1 MIVKKKLLS
10 EIGEKMYQALVYIE
24 FIDTTDITH
33 VIQLIRALPEVTV
46 VNNRSDK
53 EDLNPRGYISVKLIT
68 KRTGVEA
75 FATLKTTAL
84 SKVAEVRKFN
94 YVPENI
100 RRIES
105 F

>member
-1 MIVKKKLLS
+1 MRISKKIIS
-10 EIGEKMYQALVYIE
+10 EIGEKMYQTLVYIE

-53 EDLNPRGYISVKLIT
+53 EDLNPRGYISVKVVT
-68 KRTGVEA
+68 KKTGVEA
-75 FATLKTTAL
+75 FRELKATAL
-84 SKVAEVRKFN
+84 GTVTEIKKFN

>member
-1 MIVKKKLLS
+1 MIATKKLLS
-10 EIGEKMYQALVYIE
+10 EIGEKMYQTLAYIE

-46 VNNRSDK
+46 VNNKSDK
-53 EDLNPRGYISVKLIT
+53 EDLNPRGYVSIKLVT
-68 KRTGVEA
+68 KKTGAEA
-75 FATLKTTAL
+75 FSALKVIAL
-84 SKVAEVRKFN
+84 SKIAELRKFN

-100 RRIES
+100 KRIES

>member
-1 MIVKKKLLS
+1 MINTKKLLS
-10 EIGEKMYQALVYIE
+10 EIGEKMYQTLVYIE

-68 KRTGVEA
+68 KKTGVEA
-75 FATLKTTAL
+75 FSDLKATAL
-84 SKVAEVRKFN
+84 SKVTEIFKFN

>member
-1 MIVKKKLLS
+1 MRISKKIIS
-10 EIGEKMYQALVYIE
+10 EIGEKMYQTLVYIE
-24 FIDTTDITH
+24 FLDTTDITH

-53 EDLNPRGYISVKLIT
+53 EDLNPRGYISVKVVT
-68 KRTGVEA
+68 KKTGVEA
-75 FATLKTTAL
+75 FRELKATAL
-84 SKVAEVRKFN
+84 GAVTEIKKFN